1 MVLSLIFLILEE
13 VNPKS
18 ISQKTKMKT
27 RFLEL
32 LVIVLLV
39 NLFD

>member
-18 ISQKTKMKT
+18 VSQKTVMKT

-39 NLFD
+39 SLFD